1 MSYSYIMCIA
11 HQQRWVIRCISM
23 QGLSFKYIALCI
35 PKFTIYIKTII
46 KGNVDLGIPAL
57 FLNMYIVSCM
67 QDKIGK
73 LALSYYF
80 NDRIIVK

>member
-1 MSYSYIMCIA
+1 MLRRGGGVRGRSYSYIMCIA

-46 KGNVDLGIPAL
+46 KGNVGLGI
-57 FLNMYIVSCM
+57 
-67 QDKIGK
+67 
-73 LALSYYF
+73 LA
-80 NDRIIVK
+80 